1 MHKGVTVRLST
12 SQQLEQ
18 LFTTPLEC
26 KFQTRLKRWAVCARL
41 LSTFPAT
48 QLEPRRRPRTSP
60 RRVNFPDEWKATCLS
75 PAPPFCGSLFP
86 AAFAL
91 CRALNVTRRARAPA
105 LGHISLVALMVSGW
119 WPGAVLNSETLRVGA
134 TAKTLKLIH
143 IWFILGGSSKS
154 ITITFEETWN
164 VCILN

>member
-48 QLEPRRRPRTSP
+48 QLEPRHRPRTSP
-60 RRVNFPDEWKATCLS
+60 CRVNFPDEWKATCLS
-75 PAPPFCGSLFP
+75 SAPPFCGSLFP

-105 LGHISLVALMVSGW
+105 LGHISLVALMASGW
-119 WPGAVLNSETLRVGA
+119 WARSGSQLA
-134 TAKTLKLIH
+134 H
-143 IWFILGGSSKS
+143 IAGWGHRKDLEIDTRLLHLGGCPKYGEATISKDKY
-154 ITITFEETWN
+154 
-164 VCILN
+164 